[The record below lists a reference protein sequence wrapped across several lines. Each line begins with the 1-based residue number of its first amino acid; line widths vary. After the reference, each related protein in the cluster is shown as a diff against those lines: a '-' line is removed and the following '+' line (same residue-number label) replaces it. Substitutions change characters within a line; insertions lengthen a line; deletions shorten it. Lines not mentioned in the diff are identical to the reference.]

1 MNRVSEADWISYERP
16 ELAAYPA
23 LRGAAEHPGMRAV
36 VLLAVAASVGA
47 ACYFLINSFLGEGA
61 AAVLTAPAVLFTVFA
76 LGVGLR

>member
-1 MNRVSEADWISYERP
+1 
-16 ELAAYPA
+16 
-23 LRGAAEHPGMRAV
+23 MRAV